1 MATKTRILT
10 RDNQIR
16 SDITFE
22 TVANLTLSLS
32 SFNGGLGVYFET
44 NANAAMTQAVDLRDG
59 VQRVVTVKNTALS
72 GTINVTIPTPRG
84 GLGTATIPFG
94 WFCDI
99 VFFWNK
105 TYMDVVH
112 RIYEVAL

>member
-1 MATKTRILT
+1 MADRLINL
-10 RDNQIR
+10 
-16 SDITFE
+16 SDPTESISFQ
-22 TVANLTLSLS
+22 TVANLTLALS

-44 NANAAMTQAVDLRDG
+44 NTNAAMTLNADLRDG
-59 VQRVVTVKNTALS
+59 VQRLVTIKNTALS

-94 WFCDI
+94 WYADI